1 MLKTRNER
9 NIRPL
14 ENELVRVKTAGN
26 ITEIMYAS
34 KIGGGSHIKK
44 LNKDYY
50 IDLQTGDL
58 REFNHIENRSQAL
71 KQVAESLERGRDLLN
86 ANITEVK
93 RCRWVTLTYAEN
105 MQDTKRLYEDWKSA
119 VRRLHDEFGEFEY
132 IIACEPQ
139 GRGAWHIHAV
149 MIFREN
155 APYMDNSTVA
165 NSWKQG
171 FVTVKRLDNVD
182 NVGAYLTAYLGD
194 LELPDD
200 AEVSGENVKMVEYVE
215 DGEKKTKRYIKGARL
230 YLYPPQFHM
239 FRCSKG
245 IKKPDVTY
253 MDAEKAEKK
262 VSADTLTYEKT
273 ITLSEPEK
281 NFESVLNYRYY
292 NSIKNKKQEGKI

>member
-1 MLKTRNER
+1 MLKTSNEQ

-14 ENELVRVKTAGN
+14 DNELVRVKTAGN
-26 ITEIMYAS
+26 ITEILYAS
-34 KIGGGSHIKK
+34 KIGSGSHIKK
-44 LNKDYY
+44 LDKDYY
-50 IDLQTGDL
+50 IDLQTGDV
-58 REFNHIENRSQAL
+58 RPFNHIENRSQAL

-86 ANITEVK
+86 ANITDVK

-105 MQDTKRLYEDWKSA
+105 MQETKKLYFDWMNAVKRLHK
-119 VRRLHDEFGEFEY
+119 EFGEFEY

-149 MIFREN
+149 MIYREN

-165 NSWKQG
+165 DCWKQG
-171 FVTVKRLDNVD
+171 FVTVKRLENVD

-194 LELPDD
+194 MEIESDTE
-200 AEVSGENVKMVEYVE
+200 ASGANIKTVEYVE
-215 DGEKKTKRYIKGARL
+215 DGIKKSKKYVKGARL

-239 FRCSKG
+239 FRYSKG
-245 IKKPDVTY
+245 IKKPEVTY

-262 VSADTLTYEKT
+262 VSGDTLTYEKT

-292 NSIKNKKQEGKI
+292 NSIKGK